1 MLIRKFFLILKSK
14 FFVKPVFGT
23 PNVEIPEKRREIA
36 LDHLAKSLRR
46 PKQFKAAMDV
56 PTITPPFLHFFPV
69 AGDTERRTKAPN
81 LTPRSGC
88 LS

>member
-1 MLIRKFFLILKSK
+1 MA
-14 FFVKPVFGT
+14 KP
-23 PNVEIPEKRREIA
+23 
-36 LDHLAKSLRR
+36 LRR
-46 PKQFKAAMDV
+46 AKQFKAAMDV